1 MGEDGVRE
9 GMSLL
14 ASMSATLTDLWCDF
28 HAFPWEKQRFNSS
41 LITSKL
47 IISGVLSFYDHF
59 IR

>member
-9 GMSLL
+9 GSSSL
-14 ASMSATLTDLWCDF
+14 AGMSAKLTDLLCDL
-28 HAFPWEKQRFNSS
+28 HAFPQEKQHFNSS

-47 IISGVLSFYDHF
+47 IISGLLSFYDHF